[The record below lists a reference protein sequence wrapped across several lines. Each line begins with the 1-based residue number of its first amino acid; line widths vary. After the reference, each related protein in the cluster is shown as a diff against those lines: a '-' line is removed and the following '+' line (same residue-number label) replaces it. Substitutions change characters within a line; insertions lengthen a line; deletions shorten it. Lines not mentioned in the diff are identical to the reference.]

1 VFCLAAIVTQSSAT
15 PAVNS
20 APISTASSVA
30 AEWMWHATA
39 EAGSY
44 LTCSLLPDFAHGFW
58 SRQAYPQTPFELTS
72 ILADGAETYR
82 VKQVH
87 GDRVVASDELVAVV
101 SNDGAEFVDADGIWG
116 TQAGRA
122 LWTCTADCTPVLVGD
137 RRTGAA
143 SAIHAGWRGTAAMI
157 VPKAIAQL
165 EAQGSQ
171 REDLRIALGP
181 AIDGAVYQVSEA
193 VAWDVVKT
201 LWGDIDG
208 NNSDQ
213 SDQAVEIRTILD
225 RIGLADRNHPESP
238 LYSDDEPG
246 KVRLDVRRVIVGQ
259 LRQLGIAA
267 EAIAVA
273 PHCTFQDADRFFSYR
288 RTGEKFVQWSGI
300 VTGLRSD

>member
-15 PAVNS
+15 PPINS
-20 APISTASSVA
+20 ASISTASSVA
-30 AEWMWHATA
+30 AEWTWHATT

-44 LTCSLLPDFAHGFW
+44 LTCSLLADFAHGFW
-58 SRQAYPQTPFELTS
+58 SRQAYPHTPFELAPMLTP
-72 ILADGAETYR
+72 IQGATTYR

-87 GDRVVASDELVAVV
+87 GDRVVLCNDLTPVISSELP
-101 SNDGAEFVDADGIWG
+101 ELVDADGIWG
-116 TQAGRA
+116 NQTQQA

-165 EAQGSQ
+165 EAQGSR

-181 AIDGAVYQVSEA
+181 AIDGAVYQVSDE
-193 VAWDVVKT
+193 VGVEVVKA
-201 LWGDIDG
+201 LF
-208 NNSDQ
+208 SDWV
-213 SDQAVEIRTILD
+213 SPESVIEHV
-225 RIGLADRNHPESP
+225 GFADRDHPESP

-259 LRQLGIAA
+259 IRQLGIAA

-300 VTGLRSD
+300 VTGLRSR

>member
-1 VFCLAAIVTQSSAT
+1 MFCLAAIVTQSSAT
-15 PAVNS
+15 PPVNS
-20 APISTASSVA
+20 ASISTASSVA
-30 AEWMWHATA
+30 AEWTWHATT

-44 LTCSLLPDFAHGFW
+44 LTCSLLADFAHGFW

-72 ILADGAETYR
+72 ILADGADTYR

-87 GDRVVASDELVAVV
+87 GDRVVLCNDLTPVISSELP
-101 SNDGAEFVDADGIWG
+101 ELVDADGIWG
-116 TQAGRA
+116 NQTQQA
-122 LWTCTADCTPVLVGD
+122 LWTCTADCTPVLIGD

-143 SAIHAGWRGTAAMI
+143 SAVHAGWRGTAAMI

-165 EAQGSQ
+165 EAQGSR

-181 AIDGAVYQVSEA
+181 AIDGAVYQVSDE
-193 VAWDVVKT
+193 VGVEVVKA
-201 LWGDIDG
+201 LFSDG
-208 NNSDQ
+208 VSPE
-213 SDQAVEIRTILD
+213 SVIEHV
-225 RIGLADRNHPESP
+225 GFADRDHPESP

-259 LRQLGIAA
+259 IRQLGIAA
-267 EAIAVA
+267 DAIAVA

-300 VTGLRSD
+300 VTGLRSR